1 MVRALFE
8 DVFMSAGAVSCL
20 GDALV
25 DHFLTSAT
33 SLTVAGIA
41 YITERKDRSDGAA
54 TVRCRSASIDA
65 YDVTV

>member
-25 DHFLTSAT
+25 DHFQTNAT

-41 YITERKDRSDGAA
+41 YITEERTDLMALLLYGA
-54 TVRCRSASIDA
+54 VRRQL
-65 YDVTV
+65 TRMM